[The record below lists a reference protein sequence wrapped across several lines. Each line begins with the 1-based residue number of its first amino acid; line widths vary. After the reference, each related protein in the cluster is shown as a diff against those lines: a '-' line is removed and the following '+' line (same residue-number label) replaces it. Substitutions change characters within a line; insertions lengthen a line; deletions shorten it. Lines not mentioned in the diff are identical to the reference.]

1 MPQQNNPLLPQGFV
15 DVFAAGCK
23 SAPSWFLYSSV
34 WDWHLSTFFFFF
46 FHSVSEDN
54 YETKIIRAGAN
65 KRRKR
70 ILCLDLFEPFCKFY
84 NEEMTDTF
92 IPGITVPILRNMNP
106 FQPPFGRD
114 FPEQHKGLLTA

>member
-1 MPQQNNPLLPQGFV
+1 MPQQNNPLLSQGLV
-15 DVFAAGCK
+15 EVFAAGCK
-23 SAPSWFLYSSV
+23 SPCSWFLYGST
-34 WDWHLSTFFFFF
+34 WDWQLSTFFS
-46 FHSVSEDN
+46 HSVSEDN

-92 IPGITVPILRNMNP
+92 IPGFTVPILRNTNP
-106 FQPPFGRD
+106 FQPLFGRG